1 MKKFLAVIP
10 YFGGTSSA
18 PRQTELNNVLR
29 YFEYTYSSLKP
40 YMTKLIV
47 SVYNDKDYETIR
59 PFSLNADI
67 EVMRINDIDPIFLPA
82 NTVRF
87 IQSEGFDE
95 EYIYFTE
102 SDQILY
108 VQDINNLY
116 KTIDYNKNVYIVPQ
130 RFEQTP
136 RELVQSRINKFEDTT
151 EDRFVEF
158 EGALRENDN
167 PYVVANEPV
176 TSPFFRSSRSSD
188 PDLEHL
194 GPAENGKMDM
204 VKVNQVYEY
213 DEHFYI
219 NPAPATNWIDSPEYG
234 QAYGAAFLCHRDL
247 FNRVK
252 FMDAKF
258 KFTHEGKKYDIEYQP
273 TETTAGHDLLRTE
286 KSICLKSKDFFYF
299 HVDHLSGYE
308 FNKKL

>member
-1 MKKFLAVIP
+1 MKKFLAITP

-47 SVYNDKDYETIR
+47 SVYNQKDYEAIKHHG
-59 PFSLNADI
+59 LNPDI
-67 EVMRINDIDPIFLPA
+67 EIIRVENIDPIFLPA
-82 NTVRF
+82 NTVRG
-87 IQSEGFDE
+87 IQKEGFDE

-116 KTIDYNKNVYIVPQ
+116 KILDYNKNIYIVPQ
-130 RFEQTP
+130 RFEQIP
-136 RELVQSRINKFEDTT
+136 RELVEARINKFEDTT
-151 EDRFVEF
+151 ADRFVEF

-176 TSPFFRSSRSSD
+176 TSAFRPSD
-188 PDLEHL
+188 
-194 GPAENGKMDM
+194 GKM

-213 DEHFYI
+213 NEHFYI

-258 KFTHEGKKYDIEYQP
+258 KFTHKGKEYDIEYQP

>member
-1 MKKFLAVIP
+1 MKKFLAITP

-47 SVYNDKDYETIR
+47 SVYNDEDYETIK

-67 EVMRINDIDPIFLPA
+67 EIMRINDIDPIFLPA

-87 IQSEGFDE
+87 IQNEGFDE

-102 SDQILY
+102 SDQIFY
-108 VQDINNLY
+108 AQDINNLY
-116 KTIDYNKNVYIVPQ
+116 KVIDYNKNVYIVPQ
-130 RFEQTP
+130 RFEQIP
-136 RELVQSRINKFEDTT
+136 RELVEARINKFEDTT
-151 EDRFVEF
+151 ENRFVEF
-158 EGALRENDN
+158 EGACRENNN

-176 TSPFFRSSRSSD
+176 ISSFRPSD
-188 PDLEHL
+188 
-194 GPAENGKMDM
+194 GKMI
-204 VKVNQVYEY
+204 KVNQVYEY
-213 DEHFYI
+213 NEHFYI
-219 NPAPATNWIDSPEYG
+219 NPSPATNWIDSPEYG

-258 KFTHEGKKYDIEYQP
+258 KFTHEGKKYDIQYQP

>member
-1 MKKFLAVIP
+1 MKKFLAITP

-47 SVYNDKDYETIR
+47 SVYNQKDYEAIKHHG
-59 PFSLNADI
+59 LNPDI
-67 EVMRINDIDPIFLPA
+67 EIIRVENIDPIFLPA
-82 NTVRF
+82 NTVRG
-87 IQSEGFDE
+87 IQKEGFDE

-116 KTIDYNKNVYIVPQ
+116 KILDYNKNIYIVPQ
-130 RFEQTP
+130 RFEQIP
-136 RELVQSRINKFEDTT
+136 RELVEARINKFEDTT
-151 EDRFVEF
+151 ENRFVEF

-176 TSPFFRSSRSSD
+176 TSSFRPSD
-188 PDLEHL
+188 
-194 GPAENGKMDM
+194 GKM

-213 DEHFYI
+213 NEHFYI

>member
-1 MKKFLAVIP
+1 MKKFLAITP

-47 SVYNDKDYETIR
+47 SVYNDEDYETIL

-67 EVMRINDIDPIFLPA
+67 EIMRINDIDPIFLPA

-102 SDQILY
+102 SDQIFY
-108 VQDINNLY
+108 AQDINNLY
-116 KTIDYNKNVYIVPQ
+116 KIIDYNKNVYIVPQ
-130 RFEQTP
+130 RFEQIP
-136 RELVQSRINKFEDTT
+136 RELVEARINKFEDTT
-151 EDRFVEF
+151 ENRFVEF
-158 EGALRENDN
+158 EGALRENNN

-176 TSPFFRSSRSSD
+176 ISSFRPSD
-188 PDLEHL
+188 
-194 GPAENGKMDM
+194 GKMI
-204 VKVNQVYEY
+204 KVNQVYEY
-213 DEHFYI
+213 NEHFYI
-219 NPAPATNWIDSPEYG
+219 NPSPATNWIDSPEYG

-258 KFTHEGKKYDIEYQP
+258 KFTHEGKKYDIQYQP

>member
-18 PRQTELNNVLR
+18 PRQTELNNVLS

-47 SVYNDKDYETIR
+47 SVYNDEDYETIK

-67 EVMRINDIDPIFLPA
+67 EIMRINDIDPIFLPA

-102 SDQILY
+102 SDQIFY
-108 VQDINNLY
+108 AQDIDNLY
-116 KTIDYNKNVYIVPQ
+116 KIIDYNKNVYIVPQ
-130 RFEQTP
+130 RFEQIP
-136 RELVQSRINKFEDTT
+136 RELVEARINKFEDTT
-151 EDRFVEF
+151 ENRFVEF
-158 EGALRENDN
+158 EGAHRENNN

-176 TSPFFRSSRSSD
+176 ISAFRPSD
-188 PDLEHL
+188 
-194 GPAENGKMDM
+194 GKMI
-204 VKVNQVYEY
+204 KVNQVYEY
-213 DEHFYI
+213 NEHFYI
-219 NPAPATNWIDSPEYG
+219 NPSPATNWIDSPEYG

-247 FNRVK
+247 FNRVD

-258 KFTHEGKKYDIEYQP
+258 EITHEGKKYDIQYQP

>member
-18 PRQTELNNVLR
+18 PRQTELDNVLR

-47 SVYNDKDYETIR
+47 SVYNDEDYETIR

-67 EVMRINDIDPIFLPA
+67 EVMRISDIDPIFLPA

-87 IQSEGFDE
+87 IQSKGFDE

-102 SDQILY
+102 SDQIFY
-108 VQDINNLY
+108 AQDINNLY
-116 KTIDYNKNVYIVPQ
+116 KIIDYNKNVYIVPQ
-130 RFEQTP
+130 RFEQIPT
-136 RELVQSRINKFEDTT
+136 ELVQSRIDKFEDTT
-151 EDRFVEF
+151 ENRFVEF
-158 EGALRENDN
+158 EGALRDNNN

-176 TSPFFRSSRSSD
+176 TSSFRPSD
-188 PDLEHL
+188 
-194 GPAENGKMDM
+194 GKM

>member
-29 YFEYTYSSLKP
+29 YFEYTYSSLKS

-47 SVYNDKDYETIR
+47 SVYNDEDYETLR

-67 EVMRINDIDPIFLPA
+67 ELMRITDIDPIFLPA
-82 NTVRF
+82 NTVRS
-87 IQSEGFDE
+87 IQKEGFDE
-95 EYIYFTE
+95 ECVYFTE
-102 SDQILY
+102 SDQIFY
-108 VQDINNLY
+108 AQDINNLY

-130 RFEQTP
+130 RFEQIP
-136 RELVQSRINKFEDTT
+136 RELVEARINKFEDTT
-151 EDRFVEF
+151 ENRFVEF

-176 TSPFFRSSRSSD
+176 TSAFRPSD
-188 PDLEHL
+188 
-194 GPAENGKMDM
+194 GKM

-258 KFTHEGKKYDIEYQP
+258 KFTHKGKKYDIEYQP

>member
-1 MKKFLAVIP
+1 MKKFLAITP

-47 SVYNDKDYETIR
+47 SVYNDKDYETIK

-108 VQDINNLY
+108 AQDINNLY
-116 KTIDYNKNVYIVPQ
+116 KIIDYNKNVYIVPQ
-130 RFEQTP
+130 RFEQIP
-136 RELVQSRINKFEDTT
+136 RELVEARINKFEDTT
-151 EDRFVEF
+151 ENRFVEF
-158 EGALRENDN
+158 EGAHRENNN

-176 TSPFFRSSRSSD
+176 ISAFRPSD
-188 PDLEHL
+188 
-194 GPAENGKMDM
+194 GKMI
-204 VKVNQVYEY
+204 KVNQVYEY
-213 DEHFYI
+213 NEHFYI
-219 NPAPATNWIDSPEYG
+219 NPSPATNWIDSPEYG

-247 FNRVK
+247 FNRVD

-258 KFTHEGKKYDIEYQP
+258 EITHEGKKYDIQYQP